1 MMWLKQLFSRRRLYS
16 DLSEEIREHLE
27 EKTEELVAGGMTR
40 KEAAAAARREFGN
53 VSLTEES
60 SREVWRWPSID
71 DLLLDVRYA
80 LRILRKSP
88 TFTLTVVLTLAIGI
102 GGNTAMF
109 TLIRAVLLKPL
120 EYPDPDRL
128 VSLSLK
134 DFRQNKRDGS
144 FTLKRLDELRASSES
159 FNAIGAFLKLPENI
173 SFSGRSQ
180 PEALVGARV
189 SANFLDILNVKPLL
203 GRSFLEEEDAPGA
216 PPVAMI
222 SASLWRR
229 RFQGDPQVVGKTAT
243 LNATPHTIIGVLP
256 ENFAFPFAG
265 TDIWFA
271 RPAESSVI
279 PPGARPHVTI
289 LNGFARL
296 KAQVSL
302 QQAQAELDVVNRQY
316 VVANPD
322 RLDAGPGV
330 SLQVASLK
338 DQFVANVRSTLWI
351 LFGAVGF
358 ILLIACANV
367 AGLLVARAN
376 FRLREFAVRAA
387 LGAAGRRLVRQ
398 LLVESLMLAVA
409 GGSIGLLLAKYA
421 LYAARHFAA
430 LQLPRIG
437 EIRLDGMVLG
447 FTVAVTVATGILFG
461 LFPSLQVSR
470 RDLTMELRESGA
482 GAEGGASA
490 RARILGIHAR
500 GVLVVGQISLSIV
513 LLIGAVLLIK
523 SFARLRSVDPG
534 FQSSNLL
541 TMKITLPPT
550 RYDTGQKKS
559 AFFANLVQRLYLV
572 PGVRNATAAM
582 SLPTTKG
589 WLGTNVLVEGQ
600 PIVDGGKQPTARLQ
614 STTPGYFRTLGIP
627 LRRGREF
634 TARDNSPD
642 ARPVV
647 IINESFAQRF
657 WPAYPRGQDPIGQ
670 HMREGI
676 DKTDWV
682 EIVGIVADVH
692 EEGLTADPVP
702 EFYVPS
708 VVHPPQ
714 TAYLVVRTQGDPQ
727 IFVNAVRS
735 QVLAIDE
742 DEPVSDVRTMDEVL
756 EATLGLRRL
765 TTVLLGSF
773 AGVALLLAVLGMY
786 GVVAYSVAQRTQEVG
801 IRRALGAQQA
811 DILQLVLNQGLALAL
826 AGVGIGVGAAFA
838 LTRLMKNLL
847 FRVSATDP
855 ATFVTIALLFMFV
868 ALLASVVPAWRALR
882 VDPMVAL
889 RYG

>member
-27 EKTEELVAGGMTR
+27 DNIADVVEGGRNR

-60 SREVWRWPSID
+60 SREVWRWPPID

-88 TFTLTVVLTLAIGI
+88 TFTLTVMLTLAIGI

-189 SANFLDILNVKPLL
+189 SANFLDILNVNPLL

-216 PPVAMI
+216 PVAMI

-256 ENFAFPFAG
+256 ENFAFPFVG

-271 RPAESSVI
+271 RPAEWSVI

-296 KAQVSL
+296 KVQVSL

-316 VVANPD
+316 EVANPG

-351 LFGAVGF
+351 LFVAVGF

-387 LGAAGRRLVRQ
+387 LGAAGGRLVRQ

-421 LYAARHFAA
+421 LYAVRHFAA

-470 RDLTMELRESGA
+470 RDLTVELRESGA

-500 GVLVVGQISLSIV
+500 GGLVVGQISLSIV
-513 LLIGAVLLIK
+513 LLIGARLLIC
-523 SFARLRSVDPG
+523 SFVRLRSGGPR
-534 FQSSNLL
+534 FQSPNLL

-582 SLPTTKG
+582 SLPTTQG
-589 WLGTNVLVEGQ
+589 W
-600 PIVDGGKQPTARLQ
+600 
-614 STTPGYFRTLGIP
+614 
-627 LRRGREF
+627 
-634 TARDNSPD
+634 
-642 ARPVV
+642 
-647 IINESFAQRF
+647 
-657 WPAYPRGQDPIGQ
+657 
-670 HMREGI
+670 
-676 DKTDWV
+676 
-682 EIVGIVADVH
+682 
-692 EEGLTADPVP
+692 
-702 EFYVPS
+702 
-708 VVHPPQ
+708 
-714 TAYLVVRTQGDPQ
+714 
-727 IFVNAVRS
+727 
-735 QVLAIDE
+735 
-742 DEPVSDVRTMDEVL
+742 
-756 EATLGLRRL
+756 
-765 TTVLLGSF
+765 
-773 AGVALLLAVLGMY
+773 
-786 GVVAYSVAQRTQEVG
+786 
-801 IRRALGAQQA
+801 
-811 DILQLVLNQGLALAL
+811 
-826 AGVGIGVGAAFA
+826 
-838 LTRLMKNLL
+838 
-847 FRVSATDP
+847 
-855 ATFVTIALLFMFV
+855 
-868 ALLASVVPAWRALR
+868 
-882 VDPMVAL
+882 
-889 RYG
+889 